1 MTLHTAGKCFLLL
14 FSILIAQPITS
25 ARPLGRWF
33 APTTEPT
40 AKRGRPASALLET
53 LVQNLYQNAE
63 LERHGLNPEVL
74 RYAFTGYLNLR
85 GKGHLSDRGH
95 LTVID
100 FALPS
105 TQKRMWII
113 DVVNQ
118 RLLLRTYVAHGV
130 NSGLVYA
137 NKFSNTPESY
147 QSSLGF
153 YVTAETY
160 EGKHGLSLVLEG
172 KERGINCQARN
183 RAIVLHGA
191 DYVSPENI
199 TRQGRLGRSQGCP
212 AVPMPQ
218 KERIIHLVKNRTC
231 LFIYYPDQHYLGR
244 SELLNQAYSGLLQ

>member
-1 MTLHTAGKCFLLL
+1 MAAK
-14 FSILIAQPITS
+14 
-25 ARPLGRWF
+25 
-33 APTTEPT
+33 PT
-40 AKRGRPASALLET
+40 KRHGRPASALLET
-53 LVQNLYQNAE
+53 LTQNLYQNAE
-63 LERHGLNPEVL
+63 LERHELNPEVL
-74 RYAFTGYLNLR
+74 RYALTGYLNLR
-85 GKGHLSDRGH
+85 GKGQLSDRGH

-100 FALPS
+100 FSLPS

-118 RLLLRTYVAHGV
+118 RMLLRTYVAHGV

-172 KERGINCQARN
+172 KERGINCQARP

-191 DYVSPENI
+191 DYVSAENI
-199 TRQGRLGRSQGCP
+199 ARQGRLGRSQGCP

-218 KERIIHLVKNRTC
+218 KDKIINLVKNRTC
-231 LFIYYPDQHYLGR
+231 LFIYYPDQRYLDR
-244 SELLNQAYSGLLQ
+244 SELLNQTYSGLLQ